1 MFVGKSINFKPFKK
15 NVDIFGIVKST
26 FFACYRENGN
36 KFKLYNWKKRGD
48 ANIEWKR

>member
-36 KFKLYNWKKRGD
+36 KFKLYN
-48 ANIEWKR
+48 